1 MSTLISSDNT
11 WMLWAVMTSIATLSI
26 LLEQR
31 YRWAGRITGCV
42 LALTGMMVLS
52 NLRIVPTES
61 SVYDQVWDYVVPLAV
76 PLLLFQCDIRRIGR
90 ETGRLLGVFLLSAS
104 GTAAGTFLAV
114 RFFGSRISELEAV
127 TAMFTGTYI
136 GGSVNLVAMA
146 DAFHASEGLTPAII
160 VADDLLMALLFFVL
174 IEISE
179 LRFFQRHFR
188 HIASLDFAAA
198 RHPEEIPENDEKTF
212 PSSDGAYSATGTAS
226 SVSTADIAFSF
237 ASAASIVAV
246 SRLFAGFAS
255 GIIPETGVISGLF
268 HTLLGNPYLVI
279 TTVTMLLAT
288 LFPGIFGSA
297 RGSGEIGTFLIY
309 IFFAAIGA
317 PASFHAIVQHSP
329 LYFLFAAVIVG
340 TNLILSLLAGKLFH
354 FTLEEILIASN
365 ANIGGPTTA
374 AAMATSR
381 GWNSLVAPALLVG
394 TLGYVLGN
402 YAGILAASFLAA

>member
-1 MSTLISSDNT
+1 
-11 WMLWAVMTSIATLSI
+11 MTSVAALSL

-52 NLRIVPTES
+52 NFRIVPTEAPA
-61 SVYDQVWDYVVPLAV
+61 YDQVWDYAVPLAV
-76 PLLLFQCDIRRIGR
+76 PLLLFRCDIRRIGR
-90 ETGRLLGVFLLSAS
+90 ETGRLLGIFLLSAI
-104 GTAAGTFLAV
+104 GTIAGTFLAV
-114 RFFGSRISELEAV
+114 RLFGSRIPELKAV

-146 DAFHASEGLTPAII
+146 DAFHASRELVPAII

-174 IEISE
+174 IEIPE
-179 LRFFQRHFR
+179 IRFFQRHFA
-188 HIASLDFAAA
+188 HITDPDYPAAE
-198 RHPEEIPENDEKTF
+198 HQSIQKKEGNIL
-212 PSSDGAYSATGTAS
+212 PSSATPYPQTGVVL
-226 SVSTADIAFSF
+226 SVSAADIAVAF
-237 ASAASIVAV
+237 ASAASIVAF

-255 GIIPETGVISGLF
+255 EMIPEAGVISGLF
-268 HTLLGNPYLVI
+268 HTLLGNQYLVI
-279 TTVTMLLAT
+279 TTVTILLVT
-288 LFPGIFGSA
+288 LFPGVFGSA

-309 IFFAAIGA
+309 IFFAVIGA
-317 PASFHAIVQHSP
+317 PASLCAIVQNSP

-340 TNLILSLLAGKLFH
+340 TNLVVSLLAGKLFR
-354 FTLEEILIASN
+354 FTLEEILTASN

-381 GWNSLVAPALLVG
+381 GWNGLVAPALLVG

-402 YAGILAASFLAA
+402 YIGVLAASLLAA